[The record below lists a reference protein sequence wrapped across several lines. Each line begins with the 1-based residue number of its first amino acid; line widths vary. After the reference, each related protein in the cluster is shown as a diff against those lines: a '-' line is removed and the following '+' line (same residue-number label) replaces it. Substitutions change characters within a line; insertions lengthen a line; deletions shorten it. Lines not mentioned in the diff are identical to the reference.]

1 MQIDSREGKIMKIS
15 VGNLPQELTEDE
27 LKKIFSEFGTVQE
40 AHIKKD
46 KTTGRSLSY
55 GSVEMEDVAGAK
67 AVAALNKKEIQGKQI
82 AVVDSEE
89 LKKEFEK
96 KQTLKGGGASS
107 GKIHG
112 NQSKG
117 GFSGGATVRRT
128 GGRGK

>member
-1 MQIDSREGKIMKIS
+1 MKIS

-55 GSVEMEDVAGAK
+55 GSVEMEDSAGAK

-96 KQTLKGGGASS
+96 KQSLKGGTGA

-112 NQSKG
+112 NQAKG

>member
-1 MQIDSREGKIMKIS
+1 MKMS

-40 AHIKKD
+40 VHIKKD

-55 GSVEMEDVAGAK
+55 GSVEMDDSAGTK
-67 AVAALNKKEIQGKQI
+67 AIAALNKKEIQGKQI
-82 AVVDSEE
+82 AVIDSEE
-89 LKKEFEK
+89 LKREFEK
-96 KQTLKGGGASS
+96 KQSVKGGGAS

-112 NQSKG
+112 NQSKFG
-117 GFSGGATVRRT
+117 GFSGAGVRRT

>member
-1 MQIDSREGKIMKIS
+1 MKIS

-40 AHIKKD
+40 VHIKKD

-55 GSVEMEDVAGAK
+55 GSVEMEDSAGAK
-67 AVAALNKKEIQGKQI
+67 AIAGLNKKEIQGKQI

-89 LKKEFEK
+89 LKKEFER
-96 KQTLKGGGASS
+96 KQSLKNGGSS
-107 GKIHG
+107 GKIQG
-112 NQSKG
+112 NQAKTG
-117 GFSGGATVRRT
+117 GFSGSGGVRRT

>member
-1 MQIDSREGKIMKIS
+1 MKIS

-55 GSVEMEDVAGAK
+55 GSVEMEDSAGAK

-96 KQTLKGGGASS
+96 KQNLKGGSAS

-112 NQSKG
+112 NQAKAG
-117 GFSGGATVRRT
+117 GFSSSVRRT

>member
-1 MQIDSREGKIMKIS
+1 MKIS

-40 AHIKKD
+40 VHIKKD

-55 GSVEMEDVAGAK
+55 GSVEMEDSAGAK
-67 AVAALNKKEIQGKQI
+67 AIAGLNKKEIQGKQI

-89 LKKEFEK
+89 LKKEFER
-96 KQTLKGGGASS
+96 KQSLKNGGSS
-107 GKIHG
+107 GKIQG
-112 NQSKG
+112 NQAKIG
-117 GFSGGATVRRT
+117 GFSGSGVRRT

>member
-1 MQIDSREGKIMKIS
+1 MKIS

-27 LKKIFSEFGTVQE
+27 LKKIFSEFGTVE
-40 AHIKKD
+40 EVHIKKD

-55 GSVEMEDVAGAK
+55 GSIEMEDFVGAK
-67 AVAALNKKEIQGKQI
+67 AIAGLNKKEIQGKQI

-89 LKKEFEK
+89 LKKEFER
-96 KQTLKGGGASS
+96 KQSLKNGGSS

-112 NQSKG
+112 NQSKTR
-117 GFSGGATVRRT
+117 GFSGAGVRRT

>member
-40 AHIKKD
+40 VNIKKD

-55 GSVEMEDVAGAK
+55 GSVEMEDSAGEK
-67 AVAALNKKEIQGKQI
+67 AIAALNKKEISGKQI

-89 LKKEFEK
+89 LKKEFER
-96 KQTLKGGGASS
+96 KQSLKGLSGS
-107 GKIHG
+107 GKVHG
-112 NQSKG
+112 SQAKAG
-117 GFSGGATVRRT
+117 GFSGAGVRRT

>member
-1 MQIDSREGKIMKIS
+1 MKIS

-27 LKKIFSEFGTVQE
+27 LKKIFSEFGTVQDV
-40 AHIKKD
+40 HIKKD

-55 GSVEMEDVAGAK
+55 GSVEMEDSAGEK
-67 AVAALNKKEIQGKQI
+67 AIAALNKKEISGKQI

-96 KQTLKGGGASS
+96 KQSLKGLSGSS
-107 GKIHG
+107 KVHG
-112 NQSKG
+112 SQAKSG
-117 GFSGGATVRRT
+117 GFSGAGVRRT